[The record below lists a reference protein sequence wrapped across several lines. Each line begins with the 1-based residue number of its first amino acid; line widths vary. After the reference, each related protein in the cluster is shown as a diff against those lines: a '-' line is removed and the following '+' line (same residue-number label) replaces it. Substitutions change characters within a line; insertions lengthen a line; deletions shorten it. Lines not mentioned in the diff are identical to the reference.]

1 MIRHPLILASLTA
14 SLMLTACMHEPST
27 TDAAS
32 PRSASAPSAR
42 SNSSAIAAAVADSNR
57 PDADKQRD
65 ANRKPVQ
72 TLEFLGVKP
81 GEQVAEILPGGGY
94 FTRIFSKAVGPQG
107 HVYALVPER
116 PANAPADMPDLAG
129 KVKAIAADPNYANVT
144 VVVAPL
150 TRLVTPVQVD
160 LVFTAQNYHDLH
172 NFPVDVVG
180 FNKIVLDS
188 LKPGGWYVV
197 LDHSAPAGSGL
208 QATKTLHRIDADVV
222 KKEVTAAGFEFVGV
236 SDVLA
241 NAADARTAIVFDPS
255 IRGKTDQFILKFRKP
270 GK

>member
-1 MIRHPLILASLTA
+1 MNRLPLILAA
-14 SLMLTACMHEPST
+14 SL
-27 TDAAS
+27 AAS
-32 PRSASAPSAR
+32 LSMSATCAQAASVPA
-42 SNSSAIAAAVADSNR
+42 NIKAAVADAGR

-65 ANRKPVQ
+65 ANRKPAE

-81 GEQVAEILPGGGY
+81 GESVAELLPGGGY
-94 FTRIFSKAVGPQG
+94 FTRLFSGAVGAKG

-116 PANAPADMPDLAG
+116 PANAPADLPDLAA
-129 KVKAIAADPNYANVT
+129 KVKAIAADAHYSNVS

-150 TRLVTPVQVD
+150 ATLATPAPVD

-180 FNKIVLDS
+180 FNKIILNS
-188 LKPGGWYVV
+188 LKPGGLYVV
-197 LDHSAPAGSGL
+197 LDHSAEAGSGL
-208 QATKTLHRIDADVV
+208 RDTKTLHRIDVETV
-222 KKEVTAAGFEFVGV
+222 KKEVTDAGFEFVGA
-236 SDVLA
+236 STILA

-270 GK
+270 KK